1 MKVLTQYKSD
11 SLNNHLSRA
20 WRLSSFLGQ
29 FVDVVPAQMRT
40 GLDWYKGSAD
50 AIYQNLNLITD
61 EEPDHIFVFGADH
74 VYRMDVRQM
83 LELPPAAEGG
93 LHRGRH
99 PGADRARATS
109 SASSTWPRTGG

>member
-1 MKVLTQYKSD
+1 MKEVLTQYKSD
-11 SLNNHLSRA
+11 SLNNHLTRA

-61 EEPDHIFVFGADH
+61 EEPD
-74 VYRMDVRQM
+74 
-83 LELPPAAEGG
+83 
-93 LHRGRH
+93 
-99 PGADRARATS
+99 
-109 SASSTWPRTGG
+109 